1 MAMLVHQP
9 TNSVGNYNYNAYFYQ
24 NYRMYY
30 HFHGNYE
37 VVYMVSGKAD
47 IMVDNRTEELTE
59 GSFALILPNQLHSF
73 SNSEGSEMWICVFSE
88 EYVFRFDSQIRN
100 MEGSKSGFFCAEPVK
115 AFVLEYLINGKS
127 EDIDMRKACFYALC
141 SEYKRQVELK
151 ARNRGDNTVCLRMV
165 DYVAGKFREP
175 ITLKGMAE
183 EMGYDH
189 HYLSRA
195 FHEMFHMNF
204 RDFVNQYRINY
215 ANELLMQGG
224 RSITEVAFESGFQ
237 SVRSFNDVYKK
248 MTGSVPS
255 KKEDIRSL
263 PTVNSVSL
271 EKF

>member
-1 MAMLVHQP
+1 
-9 TNSVGNYNYNAYFYQ
+9 
-24 NYRMYY
+24 
-30 HFHGNYE
+30 
-37 VVYMVSGKAD
+37 
-47 IMVDNRTEELTE
+47 
-59 GSFALILPNQLHSF
+59 
-73 SNSEGSEMWICVFSE
+73 
-88 EYVFRFDSQIRN
+88 
-100 MEGSKSGFFCAEPVK
+100 
-115 AFVLEYLINGKS
+115 
-127 EDIDMRKACFYALC
+127 
-141 SEYKRQVELK
+141 
-151 ARNRGDNTVCLRMV
+151 
-165 DYVAGKFREP
+165 
-175 ITLKGMAE
+175 MAE

>member
-9 TNSVGNYNYNAYFYQ
+9 TNSVGNYNFNAYFYT

-37 VVYMVSGKAD
+37 IVYMISGKAHMIID
-47 IMVDNRTEELTE
+47 SRKEELME

-73 SNSEGSEMWICVFSE
+73 HASEGSEMWICVFSE
-88 EYVFRFDSQIRN
+88 EYVYRFDSQIRN
-100 MEGSKSGFFCAEPVK
+100 QVGAQSGFFCAEPVK
-115 AFVLEYLINGKS
+115 ELVLEYLISGKS

-141 SEYKRQVELK
+141 SEYKRQVTLEP
-151 ARNRGDNTVCLRMV
+151 RNRGDNTVSLRMV
-165 DYVAGKFREP
+165 DYVSGRFREP

-224 RSITEVAFESGFQ
+224 RSITEIAYESGFQ

-248 MTGSVPS
+248 MTGIVPS
-255 KKEDIRSL
+255 KREDLNSL
-263 PTVNSVSL
+263 SGVNSPGL
-271 EKF
+271 QKI